1 MTRCC
6 ANPEQVKAEPLRSG
20 CLEPSRCG
28 RAVRAKSSLP
38 KSRTH
43 STLSCAA
50 VATHSTAWARAAV
63 AFVWKE
69 RRATRQ
75 GDDLLRLFLLLKAQV
90 AKSKPKPLRIVSRR
104 GASGELFHEAPSA
117 LEAESELSVN
127 LVVVLHDE
135 DRRDAVL
142 GNGTVSHVD

>member
-1 MTRCC
+1 MTSDAALLLSPATGTRIADGQSVASRDLEQSAPDEARCRIC
-6 ANPEQVKAEPLRSG
+6 
-20 CLEPSRCG
+20 
-28 RAVRAKSSLP
+28 
-38 KSRTH
+38 
-43 STLSCAA
+43 
-50 VATHSTAWARAAV
+50 
-63 AFVWKE
+63 
-69 RRATRQ
+69 
-75 GDDLLRLFLLLKAQV
+75 LKAQV